1 VYRIRYNSR
10 TQRAVA
16 RRNERV
22 NVRPS
27 EISYTVRG
35 GGGGSKGVEK
45 PVASE
50 TVQTTRTQPI
60 ATRKRGQGFKKR
72 PE

>member
-1 VYRIRYNSR
+1 VYNSR
-10 TQRAVA
+10 TQKAVA

-22 NVRPS
+22 NIRPS
-27 EISYTVRG
+27 EISYTRG
-35 GGGGSKGVEK
+35 GGSQEVEK

-50 TVQTTRTQPI
+50 TVQTARIQPT
-60 ATRKRGQGFKKR
+60 ATKKRGQEFKHR